1 MLAFASSVALLLGS
15 LHGVVMRG
23 PTMPVCMVGKPC
35 DAPAAHVTL
44 RFAGPEKATTTTDAN
59 GRYRI
64 KLRPGVYTVTVAP
77 KPAIG
82 RGLEPRTVR
91 VRASLDL
98 RANFHLDTGIR

>member
-1 MLAFASSVALLLGS
+1 MVAFTSSLALLLGS

-23 PTMPVCMVGKPC
+23 PTMPVCQVGKPC
-35 DAPAAHVTL
+35 EAPAAHVTL
-44 RFAGPEKATTTTDAN
+44 RFVGPQTATTTTDAD

-64 KLRPGVYTVTVAP
+64 KLRSGTYTVTIKP

-82 RGLEPRTVR
+82 RGLEPGTVR
-91 VRASLDL
+91 VRAARDL

>member
-23 PTMPVCMVGKPC
+23 PTMPVCLVGQPC
-35 DAPAAHVTL
+35 EEPAAHVTL
-44 RFAGPEKATTTTDAN
+44 RFAGPQTAKTTTDGG

-64 KLRPGVYTVTVAP
+64 KLRPGLYAVTVVP
-77 KPAIG
+77 KTTIG

-91 VRASLDL
+91 VRASRDL
-98 RANFHLDTGIR
+98 RVNFSLDTGIR

>member
-1 MLAFASSVALLLGS
+1 MTAFVSSLALLVGS

-23 PTMPVCMVGKPC
+23 PITPVCQVGKPC

-44 RFAGPEKATTTTDAN
+44 RFKGPETTTVKTDAN

-64 KLRPGVYTVTVAP
+64 RLKAGVYTVTVVP
-77 KPAIG
+77 NPQIG

-91 VRASLDL
+91 VRAAHDT
-98 RANFHLDTGIR
+98 RANFNLDTGIR